1 MGFFDKI
8 IDFFKSLQTEQ
19 VVGYLQQAEI
29 GKLIHHPY
37 FLAVAGTLAIVC
49 LIMKW
54 RTLLTFEIVVVG
66 FAELLNYTF
75 AKGTDLDKGMG
86 SDSLLIFVGFGVVIV
101 ALAIYL
107 LFIKSE

>member
-1 MGFFDKI
+1 MSFFDKI
-8 IDFFKSLQTEQ
+8 ISFIKSLQTDQ
-19 VVGYLQQAEI
+19 IAGYLQQAEI

-54 RTLLTFEIVVVG
+54 RTLLTFEIIVVG

-86 SDSLLIFVGFGVVIV
+86 SDSLMVFVGFGAVIV
-101 ALAIYL
+101 GLAIYL